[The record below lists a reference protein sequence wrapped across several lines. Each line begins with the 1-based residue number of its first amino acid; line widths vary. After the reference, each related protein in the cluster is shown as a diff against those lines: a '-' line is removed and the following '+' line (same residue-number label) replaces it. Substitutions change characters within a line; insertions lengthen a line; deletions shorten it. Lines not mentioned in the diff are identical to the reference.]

1 MPSANPER
9 RHRVLVVED
18 EQIVAMD
25 LELRLGALGFDVV
38 GSVVSAEAAIHAVQA
53 LRPDVVLMDIRL
65 GGAMDGV
72 TAAEEIYVCERTP
85 VVIIT
90 AYGERTTVERV
101 ARSGAYGLVAKPF
114 EISEVT
120 AAIELALSKHGEFA
134 APAERAPSEV
144 GVVVVDSEG
153 VVRSSN
159 TQAVALLGEA
169 RALVGSTPTWVRDA
183 VARARGARPSTGI
196 LNDQSSGAALRVRA
210 DLLRTPVSSGWLLR
224 VDPV

>member
-1 MPSANPER
+1 MPSPNRER
-9 RHRVLVVED
+9 RYSVLVVED

-25 LELRLGALGFDVV
+25 LEVRLGALGFDVV

-120 AAIELALSKHGEFA
+120 AAIELALSKHAELV
-134 APAERAPSEV
+134 APTERPSSAI
-144 GVVVVDSEG
+144 GVVVVDAEG

-159 TQAVALLGEA
+159 TQAVALLGES

-183 VARARGARPSTGI
+183 VERSRGARPSTGFI
-196 LNDQSSGAALRVRA
+196 DEQPSGAALRVRA

-224 VDPV
+224 VDAV